1 MAATTSSDFARER
14 ALIEKL
20 EFRIAAAETGEKFQ
34 NILQKFLPA
43 LLLKLASEDS
53 ENRRLTTKVCLYVN
67 QRLKIDGSIQ
77 LPVEGLS
84 KVFRENR
91 DPVVR
96 QFSLLFV
103 QQGLTRLSPKDGIS
117 SLPTVLRSSILDT
130 NQDQNDK
137 KLFAISIDLLLSVL
151 QHWKP
156 PEHGSKEDEA
166 LKSEFQLSVEQTKVL
181 SNHLS
186 HFLLYDPKASS
197 PHLDEGIRVVFEKN
211 FSKRGMIAPNLAN
224 FVFTSIFTDED
235 RFVPATILSVDAN
248 AAASGRADVMF
259 KQCNF
264 DLESDYVV
272 DAAFELYSV
281 AKPRL
286 QTRILTLLSRSKASS
301 RRSDTIVGIVESQL
315 STPVQNL
322 EASKLRAAMFS
333 YLIWA
338 TRVSPDIKLVATR
351 LQTSLR
357 EFIEAQGWPVASNLS
372 ISDVELRARAYESIG
387 LLSTSTILPED
398 NKADAMDL
406 DDPPSVFD
414 LAAWLFTSLRCDTAR
429 DVRHSIEESL
439 SRLIAATTIDSAD
452 ELQKFKDLLL
462 WNVTANE
469 GDEDT
474 IYHIATHTSA
484 QYPAVRFANK
494 VFALSDADAR
504 LIDVIALA
512 SPRKEVVEEGQRG
525 LDPSWHAANSRI
537 AGTQQARAL
546 VLPTFS
552 QFAERAFGGEFQALI
567 SGHAAKNT
575 PVIAG
580 LVMFSRNLIAAES
593 WHKTPFEVAHDS
605 DWQARIETTLDN
617 EFEARVLFKSQLAK
631 TADDSVVRL
640 IQTCYEGLSQGSM
653 DCGRTGLQL
662 TSLTTDHT
670 LGALDAVSL
679 AGLESAMKIVQVRN
693 LATRINGI
701 VISGRPTWE
710 VETSSALANC
720 TEWQMAVGQQLA
732 AVEVSLLKSAY
743 ILSRAALRG
752 CVDPNHEL
760 ISTTWSLCE
769 NILSKSTD
777 KALRQVVYTSVG
789 QLALCLPPTA
799 QRVSNVE
806 ALVENMLADAKKEDE
821 PAITALGRLLSLVW
835 PSYEADSK
843 TKLLEKLFDLHEVRK
858 AEFQFAL
865 GEAFTVAALG
875 FKSSSTLNEFDVEA
889 SAPRADEGT
898 ELFERLLTGA
908 LDKCRTTKPAM
919 KKAAG
924 IWLLSLIQFCTISN
938 LVKPRLRDCQAA
950 FSRLLTDR
958 DEVVQETGSRGLGIV
973 YEKGD
978 RSLRED
984 LVRDL
989 VGSFTGNNVK
999 TAGTVTEET
1008 QLFEPGALPTENG
1021 QSVTTYKDIV
1031 SLAQE
1036 MGDPSLVYRFMN
1048 LASNNA
1054 IWSSRAAFGR
1064 FGLSGVLADSTYLKE
1079 NKKFYPKL
1087 FRYKFDPNPNVQRS
1101 MEDIWKALVKDP
1113 NAVIDE
1119 NFDLIMEDLLK
1130 SIVSGREWRAREASC
1145 AAISD
1150 LVQGREVEKL
1160 EKHLDAIWK
1169 VAFKVLD
1176 DVKETVRTA
1185 AMKLCRTLT
1194 NMLIRNL
1201 EVGEGTTR
1209 RATTMLNQALPFL
1222 LQQMDAGAGKE
1233 VQQYAIVTLLD
1244 IVKKAPP
1251 RSLQKHAPVILE
1263 TFINSLSSLE
1273 HESINYL
1280 HLNADK
1286 YGLTAEKLDNMRVSS
1301 IGASPVT
1308 EAIEK
1313 CFDSL
1318 SAMPAQATSHSTMDG
1333 VEPEIKPLDDA
1344 MARLESCFKVT
1355 IGLPS
1360 RVGLSRA
1367 MITLVVRHHTMFRP
1381 YADRFVRLTRKSI
1394 VDRNATISQSFST
1407 ALAYL
1412 LRLASEK
1419 EIRQTVSYAHK
1430 LYFDSQE
1437 LSHRA
1442 IAGEIVQAI
1451 SKASND
1457 VFMNFATSFLP
1468 FAFIGRKDLDEDTR
1482 DRFETAWK
1490 DNVGGSRALHLYLTD
1505 IVDLTQKHIRSSLWP
1520 IRHACC
1526 FAVAELATSME
1537 SGQEYSRED
1546 ATLLWPLIE
1555 EALSGKTWDGKDQ
1568 VVEAFPRFVK
1578 RAQAIW
1584 PDQSK
1589 QMQTIAIR
1597 EAKRTNVTYRP
1608 HAMTALAEFA
1618 RIRQDLDISREVV
1631 PFVVELVESLVDDAD
1646 AMDLDGMGTHN
1657 DRSRYVW
1664 IPAPF
1669 VLLILIDPPAKFCS
1683 TNH

>member
-1 MAATTSSDFARER
+1 MAPTASSDSARER
-14 ALIEKL
+14 GLIEKL
-20 EFRIAAAETGEKFQ
+20 EFRIAAAETGEQFQ

-53 ENRRLTTKVCLYVN
+53 ENRKLTTKVCLYVN

-84 KVFRENR
+84 KIFRENP
-91 DPVVR
+91 DPIVK

-103 QQGLTRLSPKDGIS
+103 QQGLTRLSPEDGIS
-117 SLPTVLRSSILDT
+117 SLPTILRSSILET
-130 NQDQNDK
+130 NQDRGDK
-137 KLFAISIDLLLSVL
+137 KLFAISIDLLLGVL

-166 LKSEFQLSVEQTKVL
+166 LKGKFQLSAAQTQIL

-186 HFLLYDPKASS
+186 HFLLFDPKVNSS
-197 PHLDEGIRVVFEKN
+197 DLDEGIRDIFEKH
-211 FSKRGMIAPNLAN
+211 FSKRGFIAPNLAN
-224 FVFTSIFTDED
+224 FVFTSVFTDED

-264 DLESDYVV
+264 DLESDSLVG
-272 DAAFELYSV
+272 AAFELYSV

-286 QTRILTLLSRSKASS
+286 QTRILTLLSRSKAST
-301 RRSDTIVGIVESQL
+301 RRSDTIVRIVESQL
-315 STPVQNL
+315 STSAQNL

-333 YLIWA
+333 YLVWA
-338 TRVSPDIKLVATR
+338 TRVSPDIRLMAGR
-351 LQTSLR
+351 LQTSLK

-372 ISDVELRARAYESIG
+372 VSDVELRARAYETIG
-387 LLSTSTILPED
+387 LLSSPTTMPKD
-398 NKADAMDL
+398 NRQDAMDL
-406 DDPPSVFD
+406 DPSPSMFD

-439 SRLIAATTIDSAD
+439 SRLIAATSISSAD

-462 WNVTANE
+462 WNATANE
-469 GDEDT
+469 GDEDP

-494 VFALSDADAR
+494 VFALSDTDAR

-512 SPRKEVVEEGQRG
+512 SKRKEVVEEGQRG
-525 LDPSWHAANSRI
+525 LDPSWHAANSRLS
-537 AGTQQARAL
+537 GTQQATAL
-546 VLPTFS
+546 ALPTFG
-552 QFAERAFGGEFQALI
+552 QFAERAFRGDNWPMS
-567 SGHAAKNT
+567 SGDAAKSAPAT
-575 PVIAG
+575 AG
-580 LVMFSRNLIAAES
+580 LAIFSRNLIAAEA
-593 WHKTPFEVAHDS
+593 WHKTPFEVAQDS
-605 DWQARIETTLDN
+605 DWQTRVEATLDN
-617 EFEARVLFKSQLAK
+617 ELEARMMFKSQLAK
-631 TADDSVVRL
+631 VADDSVVRL
-640 IQTCYEGLSQGSM
+640 IQTCYRGLAQGSM
-653 DCGRTGLQL
+653 DCGRVGLQL
-662 TSLTTDHT
+662 TSLTTNHI
-670 LGALDAVSL
+670 LNALDAASL
-679 AGLESAMKIVQVRN
+679 ANLETAMQTVQVRN
-693 LATRINGI
+693 LAARISGI
-701 VISGRPTWE
+701 VLSARSAWE
-710 VETSSALANC
+710 AVVSSNLTNC
-720 TEWQMAVGQQLA
+720 NEWQSAVGQQLA
-732 AVEVSLLKSAY
+732 AVEVSLLKAAY
-743 ILSRAALRG
+743 MLSRAALRG
-752 CVDPNHEL
+752 HVDSSHEL
-760 ISTTWSLCE
+760 VGAMWSLCGHM
-769 NILSKSTD
+769 LTKSTD
-777 KALRQVVYTSVG
+777 KALRQVVYTSIG
-789 QLALCLPPTA
+789 QLALCLPLTV
-799 QRVSNVE
+799 QNLDDVE
-806 ALVENMLADAKKEDE
+806 ALVENMLADARKEDE
-821 PAITALGRLLSLVW
+821 PAVTALGRLLSLVW
-835 PSYEADSK
+835 PCYEADSK

-865 GEAFTVAALG
+865 GEAFAVAALR
-875 FKSSSTLNEFDVEA
+875 FQSSSTLTEFDVDA
-889 SAPRADEGT
+889 SAPQANKDT

-908 LDKCRTTKPAM
+908 LDKSRTTKPAM

-924 IWLLSLIQFCTISN
+924 IWLLSLVQFCTLAE
-938 LVKPRLRDCQAA
+938 LVKPRLHDCQAA

-978 RSLRED
+978 KGLQED

-1008 QLFEPGALPTENG
+1008 ELFEPGALPTENG

-1031 SLAQE
+1031 GLAQE

-1087 FRYKFDPNPNVQRS
+1087 FRYRFDPNPNVQRS
-1101 MEDIWKALVKDP
+1101 MDEIWKALVKDP
-1113 NAVIDE
+1113 SAVIDE
-1119 NFDLIMEDLLK
+1119 HFDLIMEDLLK

-1160 EKHLDAIWK
+1160 EKHLEAIWK

-1176 DVKETVRTA
+1176 DVKESVRIA

-1201 EVGEGTTR
+1201 EVGEGTTS
-1209 RATTMLNQALPFL
+1209 RATTMLNHALPFL

-1244 IVKKAPP
+1244 IVKKVPP
-1251 RSLQKHAPVILE
+1251 RSLQSYAPVILE

-1301 IGASPVT
+1301 VGASPVT

-1318 SAMPAQATSHSTMDG
+1318 TAMPSRTTDHVTIDG
-1333 VEPEIKPLDDA
+1333 IEPETKPLDDA
-1344 MARLESCFKVT
+1344 MARLESSFKVT

-1367 MITLVVRHHTMFRP
+1367 MVTLVVRHHTAFRP

-1407 ALAYL
+1407 ALGYL

-1419 EIRQTVSYAHK
+1419 EIRQTVSYVQK

-1457 VFMNFATSFLP
+1457 VFMHFATSFLP

-1490 DNVGGSRALHLYLTD
+1490 DNVGGSRALHLYLTE
-1505 IVDLTQKHIRSSLWP
+1505 IVDLTHKHIKSSLWP

-1526 FAVAELATSME
+1526 FAVAELASSME
-1537 SGQEYSRED
+1537 AGQKFSREE
-1546 ATLLWPLIE
+1546 AILLWPLIE
-1555 EALSGKTWDGKDQ
+1555 EALSGKTWDGKDK
-1568 VVEAFPRFVK
+1568 VVEAFPRFVR

-1584 PDQSK
+1584 PDKSK

-1597 EAKRTNVTYRP
+1597 EAKRTNVSYRP

-1618 RIRQDLDISREVV
+1618 KIRLDLDISREVV
-1631 PFVVELVESLVDDAD
+1631 PFLVELVGNLVDDAD
-1646 AMDLDGMGTHN
+1646 GMDLDGVGTHN
-1657 DRSRYVW
+1657 DRSRYVF
-1664 IPAPF
+1664 ISCPF
-1669 VLLILIDPPAKFCS
+1669 CLSGID
-1683 TNH
+1683 